1 MRRRGTRFPL
11 LVLLVCAVAAY
22 VYFTPYLAIR
32 AVQRAAESGDTR
44 KLDQVVDF
52 PALRTSLKDNV
63 RSAVSHQVAGRA
75 GSRIGALTGFA
86 AGALA
91 SPVVDAA
98 LTPSGIAALT
108 RGISPGSR
116 RTRDRD
122 EGDEPLRANLDI
134 DRGYAGA
141 NRFEVRYRDR
151 DTGAERLVLIL
162 HRDGL
167 GWKLASVRLP
177 GADAAQ

>member
-1 MRRRGTRFPL
+1 MRRRGTLFPFL
-11 LVLLVCAVAAY
+11 ALVACAVAAWLY
-22 VYFTPYLAIR
+22 CTPYLAIR
-32 AVQRAAESGDTR
+32 AVQRAAESGDTQR
-44 KLDQVVDF
+44 LSQLVDF
-52 PALRTSLKDNV
+52 PALRTSLKENV
-63 RSAVSHQVAGRA
+63 RSAVSNQMAGRA

-108 RGISPGSR
+108 QGTAPGSR
-116 RTRDRD
+116 RTRDED
-122 EGDEPLRANLDI
+122 DEPLRANLDI

-151 DTGAERLVLIL
+151 DSGAERLALIL

-177 GADAAQ
+177 GADVEQ

>member
-1 MRRRGTRFPL
+1 MRRRGRLFPFL
-11 LVLLVCAVAAY
+11 ALVACAVAAWL
-22 VYFTPYLAIR
+22 YFTPYLAIR
-32 AVQRAAESGDTR
+32 AVQRAAESGDTQR
-44 KLDQVVDF
+44 LNQLVDF
-52 PALRTSLKDNV
+52 PALRTSLKENV
-63 RSAVSHQVAGRA
+63 RSAVSNQVAGRA

-108 RGISPGSR
+108 RGTAPGSR
-116 RTRDRD
+116 HKRDND
-122 EGDEPLRANLDI
+122 EDSKPLRTNLDI
-134 DRGYAGA
+134 DRGYSGA

-151 DTGAERLVLIL
+151 DTGAERLALIL

-177 GADAAQ
+177 GADAER